1 MKQIIHT
8 LSPHVGF
15 PPSALLFS
23 WLDFQARVTQFAELF
38 DYLMM
43 LHHPAHSDIAVV
55 VPSLCH
61 AQPCYPMDCKMP
73 GFPDLHYLPEF
84 AQIHVHGVYDAI
96 QTISSS
102 VTSFSFCP
110 LSSPASGSFPVG
122 QLFTS
127 GGSSHS
133 SSASVLPVS
142 MQGWFP
148 LGLTLGEWDQCWWK
162 SPQIRVCLVRASSTF
177 QLSYSWL
184 HSLLIQI
191 SLMACIPGPKASVS
205 VVLSLESH

>member
-1 MKQIIHT
+1 MKRIIHT

-23 WLDFQARVTQFAELF
+23 WLYFQARLTQLAEMF

-61 AQPCYPMDCKMP
+61 AQLCYPWTAKCQASLT
-73 GFPDLHYLPEF
+73 FTYLPEF
-84 AQIHVHGVYDAI
+84 AQTHVHWVYDAI

-102 VTSFSFCP
+102 VASFSFCP
-110 LSSPASGSFPVG
+110 VSSPPPGSFPMG

-133 SSASVLPVS
+133 ASASVLLVN

-148 LGLTLGEWDQCWWK
+148 LGLTLGEWDQC
-162 SPQIRVCLVRASSTF
+162 
-177 QLSYSWL
+177 
-184 HSLLIQI
+184 
-191 SLMACIPGPKASVS
+191 
-205 VVLSLESH
+205 

>member
-1 MKQIIHT
+1 
-8 LSPHVGF
+8 
-15 PPSALLFS
+15 
-23 WLDFQARVTQFAELF
+23 
-38 DYLMM
+38 MM

-61 AQPCYPMDCKMP
+61 AQLCYPMDCKMP

-84 AQIHVHGVYDAI
+84 AQTHVHWVYDAI

-102 VTSFSFCP
+102 VASSFCP
-110 LSSPASGSFPVG
+110 VSSPAPGSFPMG

-127 GGSSHS
+127 DGSSHS
-133 SSASVLPVS
+133 ASASVLLVN

-162 SPQIRVCLVRASSTF
+162 SPQICVWLVRASITF
-177 QLSYSWL
+177 QLSCSWL
-184 HSLLIQI
+184 YSLL
-191 SLMACIPGPKASVS
+191 SSRSVLWLVS
-205 VVLSLESH
+205 QAPRLLCLLPCP